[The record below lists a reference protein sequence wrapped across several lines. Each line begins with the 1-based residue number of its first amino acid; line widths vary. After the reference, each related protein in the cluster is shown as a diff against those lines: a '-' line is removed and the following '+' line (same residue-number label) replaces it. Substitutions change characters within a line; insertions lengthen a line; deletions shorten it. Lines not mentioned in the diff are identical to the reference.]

1 MGGWCVRR
9 VHRQIARIQLA
20 VSRRIPRAQ
29 RIAEVYENDLA
40 SYRAAAMEYEEI
52 LQMDLQPKRWGW
64 AAIHLCNLYSGKL
77 GETEKALELL
87 RRVAEECADPTP
99 GEKARDRLAKI
110 DSL

>member
-1 MGGWCVRR
+1 MREYNSLYPGEY
-9 VHRQIARIQLA
+9 HAHK
-20 VSRRIPRAQ
+20 

-87 RRVAEECADPTP
+87 RRVAEECADTTP

>member
-1 MGGWCVRR
+1 
-9 VHRQIARIQLA
+9 
-20 VSRRIPRAQ
+20 
-29 RIAEVYENDLA
+29 
-40 SYRAAAMEYEEI
+40 MEYEEI
-52 LQMDLQPKRWGW
+52 LQMDLPPKRWGW

-87 RRVAEECADPTP
+87 RRVADECPDTTA